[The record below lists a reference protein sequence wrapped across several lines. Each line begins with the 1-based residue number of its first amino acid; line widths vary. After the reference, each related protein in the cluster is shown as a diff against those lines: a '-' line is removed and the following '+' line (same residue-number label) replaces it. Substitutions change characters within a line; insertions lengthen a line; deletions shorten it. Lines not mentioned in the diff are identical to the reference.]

1 MQNFLPKTK
10 SKDTL
15 SVADMLK
22 KPKVSIIVTCYN
34 LAQYLPDLIESIE
47 NQTYKNFEVII
58 VDDHSQDS
66 TIKAIREKFKNV
78 KFEYKIILSD
88 GNGVS
93 AARNTGIRISQG
105 KYIAF
110 IDDDDTISEKYLDT
124 LYNDAIEN
132 RVQVVLSNYEEI
144 YQGQKFKKSLGN
156 YGKFNNRWIREKFL
170 PQTIFSLNGE
180 NLIWLPVWRTLIQKD
195 IIIDNNI
202 KFNENISQAEDFI
215 FMLRVLINTK
225 NIFLDSGSP
234 VYFYNR
240 RSNSAMNKY
249 IENDIEKQKYFHK
262 RFYELL
268 NKNDLYNLYR
278 KRYLSNRV
286 KMYSTLISNAT
297 RASNKKVGIQEI
309 KKSRELFLK
318 DDYVNSTSLKSL
330 YNSKSIQFAI
340 YLLRH
345 NKVVLLY
352 SIYRLKEKKRLNQFN

>member
-1 MQNFLPKTK
+1 MNTYEISL
-10 SKDTL
+10 
-15 SVADMLK
+15 
-22 KPKVSIIVTCYN
+22 IVPVHNSYDFVDRIYN
-34 LAQYLPDLIESIE
+34 NISS
-47 NQTYKNFEVII
+47 QTFKNFEVII

-249 IENDIEKQKYFHK
+249 IQNDLKKQLYFHSVFIYILK
-262 RFYELL
+262 
-268 NKNDLYNLYR
+268 KYNLYE
-278 KRYLSNRV
+278 KVKLRYLSNRLQ
-286 KMYSTLISNAT
+286 MYSTVISNAVRSGNYKNAKTDIKNT
-297 RASNKKVGIQEI
+297 RNQLLRDKYLNKVKFKYLYNPWFVTL
-309 KKSRELFLK
+309 SLLL
-318 DDYVNSTSLKSL
+318 LKSNNVMFL
-330 YNSKSIQFAI
+330 YLI
-340 YLLRH
+340 YL
-345 NKVVLLY
+345 NKENL
-352 SIYRLKEKKRLNQFN
+352 RLKKLKG